1 MNALISETR
10 RDNNRPYVI
19 RNAKLVDAD
28 RWRGEVA
35 DILIT
40 GDSIAAVGPAIEAPA
55 SALSLEGTGL
65 LIHPGFVN
73 AHTHG
78 HNALEKGNGDRWT
91 LELLLGAGPWIS
103 GGRTTEDRYLSA
115 ALNAAEMA
123 LKGCTAA
130 YDLFFEFPEPTVE
143 GIQQA
148 IQAYQDVGIRVVIA
162 PMLSDMS
169 LYEAVPGLLDALP
182 PELKTSVSRVR
193 LPHWKR
199 SIQVMESLEKAVH
212 LDSDRARLAISPT
225 IAMHCSEDFLRA
237 CRELA
242 DRTGWGIHSH
252 VAESKVQLIAG
263 EIRYHSSIVAHL
275 DSHGL
280 IRAGFTAAHGV
291 WLSDNDMERLA
302 VVGASVATNPGSNMR
317 LGNGLPDI
325 RRMLKHGVNVAVGS
339 DGSASSDNQ
348 NMYEAARLASYVS
361 RVNGPDPSTWL
372 TSQEAFRAATCGGS
386 RALGFGDRLG
396 RLAPGAKADLV
407 FLDLQSINWQ
417 PLNNPLNQLLYTED
431 SAGVRH
437 VMVGGRFIVID
448 RKLLTIDL
456 QDLFHRTQE
465 ARSRLNVDTAGAR
478 TLFDQVEP
486 IIASYC
492 PGLASRPHQLHRYCG
507 AQ

>member
-40 GDSIAAVGPAIEAPA
+40 DDSIAAVGPAIEAPA
-55 SALSLEGTGL
+55 SALSLEGAGL

-91 LELLLGAGPWIS
+91 LELLLGAVPWIS

-143 GIQQA
+143 GIKQA
-148 IQAYQDVGIRVVIA
+148 IRAYQDVGIRVVIA

-182 PELKTSVSRVR
+182 PELKSSVSRVR
-193 LPHWKR
+193 LPHWKQ

-212 LDSDRARLAISPT
+212 LDSDQARLAISPT

-291 WLSDNDMERLA
+291 WLSDADMERLA
-302 VVGASVATNPGSNMR
+302 AVGASVATNPGSNMR

-339 DGSASSDNQ
+339 DGCASSDNQ

-372 TSQEAFRAATCGGS
+372 TSQEALRAATCGGS

-407 FLDLQSINWQ
+407 FLDLQSINWL

-448 RKLLTIDL
+448 RKLITIDL

-478 TLFDQVEP
+478 ALFDQVEP

>member
-1 MNALISETR
+1 MNTLISETR
-10 RDNNRPYVI
+10 RDNNHPYVI

-40 GDSIAAVGPAIEAPA
+40 DDSIAAVGPAIEAPA

-148 IQAYQDVGIRVVIA
+148 IRAYQDVGIRVVIA

-182 PELKTSVSRVR
+182 PELKASVGGVR
-193 LPHWKR
+193 PPHWKQ

-291 WLSDNDMERLA
+291 WLSDADMERLA
-302 VVGASVATNPGSNMR
+302 AVGASVATNPGSNMR

-431 SAGVRH
+431 STGVRH

-448 RKLLTIDL
+448 RKLLTMDL

-478 TLFDQVEP
+478 ALFDQVEP

>member
-1 MNALISETR
+1 MNTTISEIR
-10 RDNNRPYVI
+10 RDNNRPCVI
-19 RNAKLVDAD
+19 RNAKLLDAD

-35 DILIT
+35 DVLIT
-40 GDSIAAVGPAIEAPA
+40 DDTITALGPALEAPA
-55 SALSLEGTGL
+55 SALFLEGTGL

-78 HNALEKGNGDRWT
+78 HNSLEKGVGDRWT

-103 GGRTTEDRYLSA
+103 GRRTTEDRYLAA
-115 ALNAAEMA
+115 ALNAAEMV

-143 GIQQA
+143 GIQEA
-148 IQAYQDVGIRVVIA
+148 IRAYRDVGIRVVMA
-162 PMLSDMS
+162 PMLSDIG

-182 PELKTSVSRVR
+182 PDLKTSVSSDRR
-193 LPHWKR
+193 PHWKK
-199 SIQVMESLEKAVH
+199 SMEVMESLEKTSH
-212 LDSDRARLAISPT
+212 LDSDRERLAICPT
-225 IAMHCSEDFLRA
+225 IAMHCSEDFLRG
-237 CRELA
+237 CREFA
-242 DRTGWGIHSH
+242 DKTGWGIHSH
-252 VAESKVQLIAG
+252 VSESKVQLIAG

-291 WLSDNDMERLA
+291 WLSDSDMERLA
-302 VVGASVATNPGSNMR
+302 AVGASVATNPGSNMR

-361 RVNGPDPSTWL
+361 RVYGPDPSTWL
-372 TSQEAFRAATCGGS
+372 TSQEAFSAATRGGS

-407 FLDLQSINWQ
+407 FLDLQSINWL
-417 PLNNPLNQLLYTED
+417 PMNNPVNQLLYTED
-431 SAGVRH
+431 GMSVRH
-437 VMVGGRFIVID
+437 VMVGGRFVVVD
-448 RKLLTIDL
+448 RKLLTLDL
-456 QDLFHRTQE
+456 QNLAQRVQE
-465 ARSRLNVDTAGAR
+465 ARSRLDIDTADAR
-478 TLFDQVEP
+478 ALFDKVEP

-492 PGLASRPHQLHRYCG
+492 PGLASRPHELHRYCG